1 MNSKVLGVM
10 VLTNFRLLS
19 SWQKDLKGGSMMTMN
34 ASLTVTNMARRH
46 QKDNGKSRALGFV
59 MVAMMPL
66 GTRRFR

>member
-1 MNSKVLGVM
+1 
-10 VLTNFRLLS
+10 
-19 SWQKDLKGGSMMTMN
+19 MMTTN